1 MVENDASPRCPCGSG
16 RDFAECCS
24 GHELEVAA
32 SRHDFALGE
41 LANGRPAAA
50 VRALKQALALDPKR
64 AAAHHDLG
72 LALADLGRW
81 EEAERAHRDA
91 LGLDPTYA
99 VAYQS
104 LGGLLRRRD
113 ELGEARR
120 CFESALRLNPALNQS
135 RLDLG
140 SVLEDQGELGAAA
153 RCYEDAIGRS
163 SAPAGIYMQLG
174 AVLWKLGDS
183 ARALEAF
190 ERSVAGA
197 PGSAEALYNLGSAQL
212 ELGQFEAAERSAGEV
227 LRLRPAFP
235 EALTLRAAALAA
247 SGAIVAAVDLLRPS
261 AAIPDAGAAPDAR
274 ATPDAG
280 AAPDA
285 RATPG
290 VGAVPDVRATPD
302 AGAAPDVRAIPDAS
316 AAPDVR
322 VTPNTSAA
330 SDATATPATSAAN
343 RYLTLATRLMNSRL
357 FAPARRC
364 LEAALREDP
373 TQVMAH
379 HLLSALSGTNPG
391 HPVEGYVRQLFD
403 VSAATFDRELV
414 SKLGYDVPRE
424 MVEAV
429 LEVAGV
435 PQERWEVLDL
445 GCGTGLVG
453 EQIAPYCR
461 RLVGVDLAPNMIE
474 RARDRHLYTDFRCA
488 DLMDVLALE
497 AGKTVRFDVVTAA
510 DVFIYVGKLDAVV
523 PAIRKVLRPGGWFAF
538 SAEAVESTPGV
549 SSSEFRLG
557 MMGRYAHGA
566 DYLRRLA
573 AQNGFD
579 VELLRPTRIRFEHR
593 RPVEGWLTVWRASR

>member
-1 MVENDASPRCPCGSG
+1 MVENDASSRCPCASG
-16 RDFAECCS
+16 RDFAQCCS

-50 VRALKQALALDPKR
+50 VKALKQALALDPKR
-64 AAAHHDLG
+64 AAVHHDLG
-72 LALADLGRW
+72 LALVDLGRL

-99 VAYQS
+99 IAYQS
-104 LGGLLRRRD
+104 LAGLLRRRD

-135 RLDLG
+135 RLSLG

-153 RCYEDAIGRS
+153 RCYEDAIARS

-197 PGSAEALYNLGSAQL
+197 PGSAEALYNLGSVQL

-247 SGAIVAAVDLLRPS
+247 LGAIDAAVDLLRPS
-261 AAIPDAGAAPDAR
+261 AAGPDAGAAPDARATLDAGAAPDVRGTPGAGAAPDAR
-274 ATPDAG
+274 ATPDA
-280 AAPDA
+280 
-285 RATPG
+285 
-290 VGAVPDVRATPD
+290 
-302 AGAAPDVRAIPDAS
+302 S
-316 AAPDVR
+316 AAP
-322 VTPNTSAA
+322 
-330 SDATATPATSAAN
+330 DATATPTASAAN

-364 LEAALREDP
+364 LEVALCEDP

-379 HLLSALSGTNPG
+379 HLLSALSGTNPE

-403 VSAATFDRELV
+403 TSAATFDRELV
-414 SKLGYDVPRE
+414 SKLGYDIPRE
-424 MVEAV
+424 MIEAV
-429 LEVAGV
+429 LEVAGA

-453 EQIAPYCR
+453 EQVAPYCR

-474 RARDRHLYTDFRCA
+474 RARDRNLYTDLRCA
-488 DLMDVLALE
+488 DLMHVLALE
-497 AGKTVRFDVVTAA
+497 ARKTDRFDVVTAA

-549 SSSEFRLG
+549 STSEFRLG
-557 MMGRYAHGA
+557 IMGRYAHGA

-573 AQNGFD
+573 AQNEFD